1 MLSYCRPRMA
11 RPSAS
16 SLLLHNQCGLLM
28 EPYPAGGTWEVRGAV
43 GSFRSLSPTG
53 SSSSNIPGEN
63 IFPFVACLCSL
74 CKELHALR
82 EQKVKRPG
90 GRGGRVGK
98 SRGRLFLRF
107 YISDRFGESCIPVS
121 LPYAWSELFLTCTL
135 ECRTVNTISIKSH
148 GKQTFWCGWYLFA
161 SCRQVDL
168 IRTAFTTFAK
178 RFETGWHAQQLPEP
192 EWHSIPRLHLIST
205 GDGLINDN

>member
-1 MLSYCRPRMA
+1 MDDQDVYWSLDAMLLYCRPWMA
-11 RPSAS
+11 WPSAS
-16 SLLLHNQCGLLM
+16 SLLLHNQPGLLM

-43 GSFRSLSPTG
+43 GSLRSLSPTG
-53 SSSSNIPGEN
+53 SPSSNIPGEN

-90 GRGGRVGK
+90 VGGVGGWGRVGK

-121 LPYAWSELFLTCTL
+121 LPYA
-135 ECRTVNTISIKSH
+135 
-148 GKQTFWCGWYLFA
+148 
-161 SCRQVDL
+161 
-168 IRTAFTTFAK
+168 
-178 RFETGWHAQQLPEP
+178 
-192 EWHSIPRLHLIST
+192 
-205 GDGLINDN
+205 